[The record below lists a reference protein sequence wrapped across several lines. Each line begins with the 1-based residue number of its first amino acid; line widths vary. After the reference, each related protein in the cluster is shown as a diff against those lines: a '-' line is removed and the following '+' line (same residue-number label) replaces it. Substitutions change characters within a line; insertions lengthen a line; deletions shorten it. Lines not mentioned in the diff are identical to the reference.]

1 MPNVE
6 YIMEINEQLIEA
18 IIMSATAGQ
27 FGTQIVEESFKLSI
41 NALSA
46 AKKQLFLHVCSGLVA
61 LTVYIFTNQSFVLK
75 AGLLAFLSGMF
86 AEAALKL
93 LKRKNQAAV
102 EKSMELAIKLEQKE
116 REELEEEVKALREMV
131 KKIQESQNA

>member
-1 MPNVE
+1 
-6 YIMEINEQLIEA
+6 MELNEQLIEA

-41 NALSA
+41 DSLSA

-61 LTVYIFTNQSFVLK
+61 LTAYIFTNDSFVLK

-93 LKRKNQAAV
+93 LKKKNQSAV
-102 EKSMELAIKLEQKE
+102 EKSTELAIKLEQKE
-116 REELEEEVKALREMV
+116 REELEEEVKALRETV
-131 KKIQESQNA
+131 KKIQEAQNV

>member
-1 MPNVE
+1 
-6 YIMEINEQLIEA
+6 MELNEQLIEA

-41 NALSA
+41 DALTA
-46 AKKQLFLHVCSGLVA
+46 AKKQLFLHLCSGLVA
-61 LTVYIFTNQSFVLK
+61 LTAYIFTNESFVLK

-93 LKRKNQAAV
+93 LKKKNQSAV
-102 EKSMELAIKLEQKE
+102 EKSTELAIKLEQKE
-116 REELEEEVKALREMV
+116 REELEEEVKALRETV
-131 KKIQESQNA
+131 KKIQESQHV

>member
-1 MPNVE
+1 
-6 YIMEINEQLIEA
+6 MELNEQLIEA

-41 NALSA
+41 DALTA
-46 AKKQLFLHVCSGLVA
+46 AKKQLFLHLCSGLVA
-61 LTVYIFTNQSFVLK
+61 LTAYIFTNESFVLK

-93 LKRKNQAAV
+93 LKKKNQAAD
-102 EKSMELAIKLEQKE
+102 EKSNELAIKLEQKE
-116 REELEEEVKALREMV
+116 REELEEKVKYLEE
-131 KKIQESQNA
+131 KIEKLQESKNV

>member
-1 MPNVE
+1 
-6 YIMEINEQLIEA
+6 MELNEQLIEA

-41 NALSA
+41 DALSA
-46 AKKQLFLHVCSGLVA
+46 AKKQLFLHVCSGFVA
-61 LTVYIFTNQSFVLK
+61 LTAYIFTNESFVLK

-93 LKRKNQAAV
+93 LKKKNQAAV
-102 EKSMELAIKLEQKE
+102 EKSTELAIKLEQKE
-116 REELEEEVKALREMV
+116 REELEEEVKALRETV
-131 KKIQESQNA
+131 KKIQESQNVQA

>member
-1 MPNVE
+1 
-6 YIMEINEQLIEA
+6 MEINEQLIEA

-131 KKIQESQNA
+131 KKIQESQNART